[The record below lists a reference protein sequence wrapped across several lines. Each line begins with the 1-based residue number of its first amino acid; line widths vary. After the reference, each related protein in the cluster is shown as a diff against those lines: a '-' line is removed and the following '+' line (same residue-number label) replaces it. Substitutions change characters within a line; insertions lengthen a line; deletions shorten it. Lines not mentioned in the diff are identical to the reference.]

1 MESYVLNANIGGKW
15 IGIPV
20 MRGNDGDS
28 VSLRVQDNRLQWK
41 YGSEDDAQWR
51 DLFDFST
58 IQTIKGD
65 KGDPGDPGSPGSPGY
80 TPVRGTDYWTA

>member
-1 MESYVLNANIGGKW
+1 M
-15 IGIPV
+15 
-20 MRGNDGDS
+20 
-28 VSLRVQDNRLQWK
+28 
-41 YGSEDDAQWR
+41 

-80 TPVRGTDYWTA
+80 TPVRGTDYWTAEDIAAIKAYVDESILGGAW

>member
-41 YGSEDDAQWR
+41 YGAEDNA
-51 DLFDFST
+51 
-58 IQTIKGD
+58 
-65 KGDPGDPGSPGSPGY
+65 
-80 TPVRGTDYWTA
+80 